1 MPTIIILAKM
11 ELRGFG
17 VNLESLLE
25 LAAVVKNDVSQ
36 IEAEAFKLAGR
47 KFNFYSTKDVQQV
60 TFYIN

>member
-1 MPTIIILAKM
+1 M